1 MDQSAITVRY
11 AKAFFLSAKEKKQL
25 DKLKTDIET
34 VLEVCKTSADF
45 TLLLESP
52 VVKTSKKAAL
62 IEQIFSGSIDKLT
75 LKFLMLIVQNKREV
89 HIPGICRN
97 FLDLTRKDQNIK
109 SAVLTTASEVSAATQ
124 EKIRELLAK
133 ELKTEVELS
142 AQIKP
147 EIIGGLVLRLDDNQY
162 DASVATQ
169 LKKIKQ
175 NLLET
180 ELKSI
185 Q

>member
-1 MDQSAITVRY
+1 MDQSAISVRY
-11 AKAFFLSAKEKKQL
+11 AKAFFSTAKEKKLL
-25 DKLKTDIET
+25 DTLKNDIVA
-34 VLEVCKTSADF
+34 VLEVCKSSDDF
-45 TLLLESP
+45 ILLLESP

-62 IEQIFSGSIDKLT
+62 IKQIFKGTLHELT
-75 LKFLMLIVQNKREV
+75 LNFLVLIVQKKREEY
-89 HIPGICRN
+89 IPGICRN
-97 FLDLTRKDQNIK
+97 FLGLTRRDQNIK
-109 SAVLTTASEVSAATQ
+109 SAVLTTAAEISEATIQ
-124 EKIRELLAK
+124 NIKVLLGK
-133 ELKTEVELS
+133 ELKAEIELS
-142 AQIKP
+142 AKVKP
-147 EIIGGLVLRLDDNQY
+147 EILGGLVLRLDDNQY

>member
-1 MDQSAITVRY
+1 MDQSAISVRY
-11 AKAFFLSAKEKKQL
+11 AKAFFASAKEKKL
-25 DKLKTDIET
+25 LSKMKTDIEA
-34 VLEVCKTSADF
+34 VLGVCRTSADF
-45 TLLLESP
+45 ILLLESP

-62 IEQIFSGSIDKLT
+62 IKKIFDGQIEKLT
-75 LKFLMLIVQNKREV
+75 LNFLLLIVENKREV
-89 HIPGICRN
+89 YIPGICRN
-97 FLDLTRKDQNIK
+97 FLDLVRKDQNIRT
-109 SAVLTTASEVSAATQ
+109 AILTTAA
-124 EKIRELLAK
+124 KIDDKTIDKIKTLLTK
-133 ELKTEVELS
+133 ELKASIELS
-142 AQIKP
+142 TQIKP
-147 EIIGGLVLRLDDNQY
+147 EIIGGLVLRLDDQQY

>member
-11 AKAFFLSAKEKKQL
+11 AKAFFSTAKEKNLL
-25 DKLKTDIET
+25 DVLKTDIEH
-34 VLEVCKTSADF
+34 VFDICKTSQDF
-45 TLLLESP
+45 ILLLESP
-52 VVKTSKKAAL
+52 IVKTSKKSEL
-62 IEQIFSGSIDKLT
+62 LSSIFENKVNKLT
-75 LKFLMLIVQNKREV
+75 MNFLLLIAQNKREV

-109 SAVLTTASEVSAATQ
+109 SAVLTTASEVNSETIKKVEQ
-124 EKIRELLAK
+124 LLTK
-133 ELKTEVELS
+133 ELKATIELTT
-142 AQIKP
+142 QVNP
-147 EIIGGLVLRLDDNQY
+147 EILGGLVLRLDDKQY

-180 ELKSI
+180 EL
-185 Q
+185 

>member
-11 AKAFFLSAKEKKQL
+11 AKAFFASAKEKKQL
-25 DKLKTDIET
+25 DKLKADIGA
-34 VLEVCKTSADF
+34 VLEVCQSSDDF
-45 TLLLESP
+45 ILLLESP
-52 VVKTSKKAAL
+52 IVKTSKKAAL
-62 IEQIFSGSIDKLT
+62 IKKIFEGKINELT
-75 LKFLMLIVQNKREV
+75 LNFLMLVVQNKREV

-97 FLDLTRKDQNIK
+97 FLDLSRKDQNIR
-109 SAVLTTASEVSAATQ
+109 SAVLTTAAEVDAPTI
-124 EKIRELLAK
+124 EKIKTLLQK
-133 ELKTEVELS
+133 ELNASVELS
-142 AQIKP
+142 TRIKP
-147 EIIGGLVLRLDDNQY
+147 EILGGLVLRLDDKQY
-162 DASVATQ
+162 DASVASQ